1 MNTVIEKLKSESLRL
16 RKERNPIA
24 SSIAFALSEIQKIGK
39 NSGNR
44 ETTND
49 EAIKVIQK
57 LLVVVNENIQYT
69 EEKEDDGR
77 LMHLQEEKQILE
89 SVLPQMVS
97 DQEIV
102 EFLSSFMAGHSAGSA
117 PTKGDIMKALRAQFG
132 ALVDMK
138 RAGQITTE
146 IYGV

>member
-1 MNTVIEKLKSESLRL
+1 MTIIEKLKAKSLEL
-16 RKERNPIA
+16 RKERSPVS

-44 ETTND
+44 ETTDD

-57 LLVVVNENIQYT
+57 LLIVVNENIRYA

-77 LMHLQEEKQILE
+77 LIHLNYEKQILE
-89 SVLPQMVS
+89 SVLPQMAS
-97 DQEIV
+97 DQDITD
-102 EFLSSFMAGHSAGSA
+102 FLRDLFTGKRGDNI
-117 PTKGDIMKALRAQFG
+117 PKKGDVMKALRDHFG

-138 RAGQITTE
+138 HAGQIAKE
-146 IYGV
+146 LYGV